1 LIDSTVSNEFLAFIT
16 AKVISLFQNNTLSIY
31 SLYLNM
37 GTSEI
42 ITEINKLP
50 VSQRLTLI
58 ELTIKKIREEEKKN
72 RLKFAAEKL
81 YDDYATDPEL
91 TAFSSLD
98 HEDFYEAK

>member
-1 LIDSTVSNEFLAFIT
+1 
-16 AKVISLFQNNTLSIY
+16 
-31 SLYLNM
+31 M

-58 ELTIKKIREEEKKN
+58 ELTIKNIREEEKKQ
-72 RLKFAAEKL
+72 RLSAAAEKL
-81 YDDYATDPEL
+81 YDDYANDLEL
-91 TAFSSLD
+91 TAFTILD